1 MPMPQTK
8 RAQILAHIQSLGEDE
23 FDGPSLANLLDIKLV
38 TVNEY
43 LGVLHQRN
51 QVHITGWLPSGK
63 TTQLSTRVYRMGP
76 GEDTPRPK
84 QSPVDRKASNAAYY
98 QRWLQRQ
105 KEEPKSQYSGSPTS
119 VFDLARHL

>member
-43 LGVLHQRN
+43 LGVLHQRK
-51 QVHITGWLPSGK
+51 QVHITGWLPSGR

-84 QSPVDRKASNAAYY
+84 QSAVDRKASNAAHY